1 MRCPA
6 CHQNIR
12 IQGKFCPKCG
22 EQIFGLPVHGAPPD
36 HAAPDDFTPPPPMQ
50 PAPVVEPLVEP
61 MGAPPAAPGA
71 APAPPLY
78 PPRPTAPIA
87 ASDYL
92 LDFPR
97 APAEG
102 DVLEVTLDDSGPTAI
117 KAAGEQF
124 SGKVCPYCRFPLK
137 PGEEVQVCPSC
148 ATPHHLECWHE
159 NRGCTTYGCQSSPQ
173 VGGAQP
179 VTGVAQQPGMAV
191 APGGYQAQA
200 YGGDLPR
207 AARALLEQELD
218 RLATNALIFS
228 LLWFLCGIPAL
239 IGLLTGIS
247 VLGQVKQ
254 SGLVASGAKKKAWIA
269 IGISSAVL
277 VALIIWIVNLIGNG

>member
-1 MRCPA
+1 MPPPTPPPA
-6 CHQNIR
+6 PYQPFPPQTPR
-12 IQGKFCPKCG
+12 GDYDD
-22 EQIFGLPVHGAPPD
+22 GLGIEVETPAPAHVTPSSGPTVPLGSS
-36 HAAPDDFTPPPPMQ
+36 HPAAPD
-50 PAPVVEPLVEP
+50 
-61 MGAPPAAPGA
+61 
-71 APAPPLY
+71 
-78 PPRPTAPIA
+78 
-87 ASDYL
+87 
-92 LDFPR
+92 
-97 APAEG
+97 
-102 DVLEVTLDDSGPTAI
+102 EV
-117 KAAGEQF
+117 
-124 SGKVCPYCRFPLK
+124 GKTCPYCRFPLK
-137 PGEEVQVCPSC
+137 PGEPVITCPAC
-148 ATPHHLECWHE
+148 KLPHHADCWTE